1 MFLPRLDPQG
11 SVPCRLYPPI
21 RDHQA
26 VKVVQSWLVAVE
38 GLESATKL
46 VKENLPQGTELRLLM
61 TELAVF
67 TKRAR
72 QRVGLAVAEVTD
84 QT

>member
-11 SVPCRLYPPI
+11 SVPCRLYPAI
-21 RDHQA
+21 RDHQS
-26 VKVVQSWLVAVE
+26 VLVVQGWLVAVE
-38 GLESATKL
+38 GLNSATKL
-46 VKENLPQGTELRLLM
+46 VKEKLPEGDLRLLM
-61 TELAVF
+61 TELAGF

-72 QRVGLAVAEVTD
+72 HRVGLAVAEVTD